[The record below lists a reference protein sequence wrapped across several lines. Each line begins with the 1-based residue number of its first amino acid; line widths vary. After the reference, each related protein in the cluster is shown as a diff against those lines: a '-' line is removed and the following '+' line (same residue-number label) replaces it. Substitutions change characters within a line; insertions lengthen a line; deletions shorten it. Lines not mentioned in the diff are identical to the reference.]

1 MQFLKKRF
9 PWFLAASVLLFAV
22 YLTISPSLWVFT
34 PGEMG
39 EMPGDTSGAAP
50 TDPMREQ
57 DGEQQLAKLAFW
69 TALASFASSIVGLI
83 ARVLDL
89 FAGR

>member
-1 MQFLKKRF
+1 MTFLKKRF
-9 PWFLAASVLLFAV
+9 LWFLAASLILFAV

-39 EMPGDTSGAAP
+39 EMPDDTP
-50 TDPMREQ
+50 TDPMRETG
-57 DGEQQLAKLAFW
+57 GEHQMAKLAFW
-69 TALASFASSIVGLI
+69 TALASFASSLVGLI
-83 ARVLDL
+83 ARILDL